1 VPEQQRRLEEASAS
15 HVARL
20 GRPSLRRWQGFL
32 AAVAFT
38 GEVTASFSRLMLRR
52 AKLRRRDFWLVVQSN
67 SSGAL
72 PIVTLIALLVG
83 VIIAF
88 LGVVVL
94 QRFGAGYYVSS
105 LVGYGVLREMAH

>member
-1 VPEQQRRLEEASAS
+1 
-15 HVARL
+15 
-20 GRPSLRRWQGFL
+20 
-32 AAVAFT
+32 
-38 GEVTASFSRLMLRR
+38 
-52 AKLRRRDFWLVVQSN
+52 LVVQSN

-88 LGVVVL
+88 LGVVEL